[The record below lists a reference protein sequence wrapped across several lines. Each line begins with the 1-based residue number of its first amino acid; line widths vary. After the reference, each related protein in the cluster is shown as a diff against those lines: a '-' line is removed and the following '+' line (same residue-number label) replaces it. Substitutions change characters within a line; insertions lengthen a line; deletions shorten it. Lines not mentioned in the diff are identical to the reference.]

1 MQPAAAML
9 DIFPQHQLCSS
20 KLDSGSQPFLI
31 LFLILLLILFLF
43 LFLNLSEIFLT
54 VTLMNHL
61 NQETHANNTNNTSQL
76 STPNSTVLCWT
87 PCSLY
92 SSTTTSCCQK
102 FFFIQFVGF
111 VPCGKNGNSLSLIL
125 HQTFSVTCLSFFWFV
140 LNIGPNN

>member
-87 PCSLY
+87 PAHYILVLRHPAAR
-92 SSTTTSCCQK
+92 K
-102 FFFIQFVGF
+102 ILFIQFVGF